1 MNFCMNIN
9 FDVNKLINIK
19 NAVNARRTEKPIDII
34 FLTYNRLNYFIQT
47 INALIYNTRYP
58 YKIIIVDNSSD
69 EETKNFIKRNEIIFD
84 KVIYNNSN
92 EWTTA
97 FQKGIDVSSSDPFI
111 VSDPD
116 ILVPNLEGKCWL
128 EKVIELHSQHPDIG
142 LLALNIDDINK
153 PKKMPEVYLGEKQ
166 VYNKEITLGNV
177 GTVFQSIKR
186 GYFNFVYVTDW
197 ETCARIRN
205 NGGKVGFI
213 NNIKGYHLGWNEE
226 TDYPEYLIDK
236 YSYFKEVYGVD
247 TYLYYL
253 SDKNIINQISAKAE
267 SYFSNSRPE
276 VQQFVSSNSKKIL
289 DVGCAAGFLGHALK
303 LKNNAE
309 VWGVEINKDAAEK
322 ALHKIDKVI
331 VKPIEEALNDLPN
344 NYFDSIIC
352 ADVLEHLPNP
362 ESVLN
367 RLKEKLKLTGE
378 IIISLPNIMHY
389 SVVLNLLDRNFDYTE
404 AGILDKT
411 HLRFF
416 TKKSIENMLESCGLR
431 SVVVLN
437 SYITDKIVYP
447 DFFLSAL
454 KQIGI
459 DEKRFDEESKVFQ
472 YIYKVVKKEKVLVS
486 IIIPFL
492 NQSESTLVTVHSILS
507 NCTIPIKIILVD
519 DGSNKT
525 ELKEIQ
531 KDIEN
536 FKNVVLLSNDYEHGF
551 ASAINRGLAEIET
564 DYIILANNDI
574 VVTNGA
580 VERLL
585 KLANAKEYGI
595 IGCMSNNA
603 SGLQQVDKCDYN
615 DLEMMYQYADKFC
628 NENKFKIINFPRAAF
643 FFTLIKKEVVDKI
656 GGLDERFNPGNFED
670 DDFCLRSNLAGYKT
684 IIAGDVFIHHYGS
697 KSFRE
702 EGFDKYKQIL
712 EINKQKFVEKWGV
725 EPIEIWQNNATIK
738 AKELYYPI
746 HKDKG
751 IEYINKALINIK
763 QNELNL
769 AIFNLQNL
777 LKYCE
782 KYGLSEVNEVSV
794 SEIKTLL
801 ESVKKQVGN

>member
-389 SVVLNLLDRNFDYTE
+389 SVVLNLLNGNFDYTE
-404 AGILDKT
+404 EGILDKT

-507 NCTIPIKIILVD
+507 NCTIPAKIILVD
-519 DGSNKT
+519 DGSNET
-525 ELKEIQ
+525 ELGKIK

-536 FKNVVLLSNDYEHGF
+536 FKNVVLLSNNYEHGF
-551 ASAINRGLAEIET
+551 ASAINRGLAEVET

-574 VVTNGA
+574 VVTKGA

-603 SGLQQVDKCDYN
+603 SGFQQVESCDYN
-615 DLEMMYQYADKFC
+615 CIEEMYEFANKNNLNFKSKF
-628 NENKFKIINFPRAAF
+628 INFPRVAF
-643 FFTLIKKEVVDKI
+643 FFTLIKKEVIDRI

-670 DDFCLRSNLAGYKT
+670 DDFCLRSNMAGFNT
-684 IIAGDVFIHHYGS
+684 IVAQDVFIHHYGS

-702 EGFDKYKQIL
+702 EGFEKYKQIL
-712 EINKQKFVEKWGV
+712 EINKQKFVDKWGA

-782 KYGLSEVNEVSV
+782 EHGLNEVDKVSI

-801 ESVKKQVGN
+801 ESVKKQIGN

>member
-1 MNFCMNIN
+1 MNLCMNIN
-9 FDVNKLINIK
+9 FDVNKLVTIK
-19 NAVNARRTEKPIDII
+19 NSVNINRAEKPIDII
-34 FLTYNRLNYFIQT
+34 FLTYNRLNYLIQT
-47 INALIYNTRYP
+47 ITSLIFNTRYP
-58 YKIIIVDNSSD
+58 YRIIIVDNNSED
-69 EETKNFIKRNEIIFD
+69 ETKNFIKSNELIFD
-84 KVIYNNSN
+84 KVIYNSSN
-92 EWTTA
+92 EWTSA

-128 EKVIELHSQHPDIG
+128 EKVIELHAKHSDIG
-142 LLALNIDDINK
+142 LLALNLDDTNK
-153 PKKMPEVYLGEKQ
+153 PVKMPDVYLGEKQ

-186 GYFNFVYVTDW
+186 KFFTFKYVTDW

-213 NNIKGYHLGWNEE
+213 NDLRGYHLGWNEE
-226 TDYPEYLIDK
+226 SDYPDYLVDK

-276 VQQFVSSNSKKIL
+276 VQQFVSPSSKKIL

-303 LKNNAE
+303 IKNNAE

-322 ALHKIDKVI
+322 ALHKIDRVV
-331 VKPIEEALNDLPN
+331 VKPIEDAINDLPDS
-344 NYFDSIIC
+344 YFDTIIC
-352 ADVLEHLPNP
+352 ADVLEHLPDP

-367 RLKEKLKLTGE
+367 RLKDKLTLKGE

-389 SVVLNLLDRNFDYTE
+389 SVILSLLDGNFEYAE

-416 TKKSIENMLESCGLR
+416 TKRSIDKMLERCGLR
-431 SVVVLN
+431 EVVFYKVLL
-437 SYITDKIVYP
+437 TEQVEYP
-447 DFFLSAL
+447 QKFLTAL
-454 KQIGI
+454 NEIGI
-459 DEKRFDEESKVFQ
+459 NEKRFDEESKVFQ
-472 YIYKVVKKEKVLVS
+472 YIYKVVKNTRELVT
-486 IIIPFL
+486 IIIPFV

-507 NCTIPIKIILVD
+507 NCSFAVKILLVD
-519 DGSNKT
+519 DGSSEK
-525 ELKEIQ
+525 ELEIIKKEFAQ
-531 KDIEN
+531 FN
-536 FKNVVLLSNDYEHGF
+536 NVLLLKNNYDHGF
-551 ASAINRGLAEIET
+551 ASAVNRGLIEVET

-574 VVTNGA
+574 VVTPGS
-580 VERLL
+580 VERFIQ
-585 KLANAKEYGI
+585 LANTKEIGI

-603 SGLQQVDKCDYN
+603 SGFQQVESCDYN
-615 DLEMMYQYADKFC
+615 CIEEMYEFANKNNLNFKSKF
-628 NENKFKIINFPRAAF
+628 INFPRVAF
-643 FFTLIKKEVVDKI
+643 FFTLIKKEVIDRI

-670 DDFCLRSNLAGYKT
+670 DDFCLRSNMAGFNT
-684 IIAGDVFIHHYGS
+684 IVAQDVFIHHYGS

-777 LKYCE
+777 LKFCE
-782 KYGLSEVNEVSV
+782 KHELSEVNEVSV